1 MCIQRPHQILSSFP
15 NICMTYNYLRVSQE
29 HLKMRIFLVE
39 LKDKMKEC
47 LKSVGYELISWSEM
61 EKCFL
66 RKFYSFGKPN
76 SLSRG
81 IREFIL
87 GTDNFSEAW
96 ERFLT
101 FTKRFT
107 HHGIPS
113 CELVPTFYGVSTTIN
128 KIW

>member
-1 MCIQRPHQILSSFP
+1 MCIQQPHQILSSFP
-15 NICMTYNYLRVSQE
+15 NISMTYNYLRVSQE

-47 LKSVGYELISWSEM
+47 LKSVGHELISWSEM
-61 EKCFL
+61 EMCFL

-76 SLSRG
+76 SLKRG

-101 FTKRFT
+101 FTKRLT
-107 HHGIPS
+107 HHGILS
-113 CELVPTFYGVSTTIN
+113 CELVQTLYGVSTTIN